1 VLLAFAITGG
11 TPAAS
16 NAGNEKGAAACNGIH
31 AAGQKG
37 ACTNEKDFSGVHGQE
52 GRRAVEAWIELYCY

>member
-1 VLLAFAITGG
+1 M
-11 TPAAS
+11 P
-16 NAGNEKGAAACNGIH
+16 EMKKGAAACNGIH